1 MINIHYSRL
10 PGLPASRAARPGN
23 PARLSRAL
31 AEDIDLLNLPAKR
44 PQDPKDLMFLCAGK
58 AIGES
63 NVKLADEQ
71 KLVDNLP
78 TYVCDNPDDMSFRLY
93 DGELNVI
100 MRKLN
105 DVNIKI
111 VEYSSVLAAI
121 GQQVC
126 AIQMCS
132 QPVSSRMTAPP
143 PRPDVR
149 GDSDR
154 TLIDRNTG
162 ESLIETTAGIPQPV
176 PGDSESNTDWAT
188 INFTCRNRFT
198 VLSTVTEDNM
208 DGDQFTIVQSRRAAK
223 HAKQQ
228 SSSPSH
234 SSSQLRHQQQQR
246 QPSRKSMLLGKAA
259 TGRSSALSAAKSIRK
274 KAVFCIDNVSTSC
287 CVYNTRAF
295 VPSQSIDVLTF

>member
-44 PQDPKDLMFLCAGK
+44 PRDPKDLMFLCAGK

-63 NVKLADEQ
+63 NMKLADEQ
-71 KLVDNLP
+71 KVVDNLP
-78 TYVCDNPDDMSFRLY
+78 TYDCDNPDDMSFRLY

-126 AIQMCS
+126 AIQVCS
-132 QPVSSRMTAPP
+132 QQGRRHGFESGGTNSASGARRKFFFDPP
-143 PRPDVR
+143 TFWPVR
-149 GDSDR
+149 GKYCLDR
-154 TLIDRNTG
+154 
-162 ESLIETTAGIPQPV
+162 
-176 PGDSESNTDWAT
+176 
-188 INFTCRNRFT
+188 
-198 VLSTVTEDNM
+198 
-208 DGDQFTIVQSRRAAK
+208 
-223 HAKQQ
+223 
-228 SSSPSH
+228 
-234 SSSQLRHQQQQR
+234 
-246 QPSRKSMLLGKAA
+246 
-259 TGRSSALSAAKSIRK
+259 
-274 KAVFCIDNVSTSC
+274 
-287 CVYNTRAF
+287 
-295 VPSQSIDVLTF
+295 